1 MLELFIG
8 TAWTFAAGF
17 IGYAIAS
24 ARYRSRIRQIET
36 NLHYLR
42 RYADETRRRIERKL
56 AAGGRGY
63 DNA

>member
-1 MLELFIG
+1 MLELLIG

-24 ARYRSRIRQIET
+24 ARYRSRIQQIET

-42 RYADETRRRIERKL
+42 RYTEATRKRIDERLST
-56 AAGGRGY
+56 GGRGY
-63 DNA
+63 HNA